1 MGVNR
6 KFDFRQVWKFCW
18 DLSNVISGGNWLFRW
33 DCVFSSGTLYPSAN
47 YEYRK
52 AHNMDKL
59 DIQKIQNQK
68 VPALNPTDV
77 FGQALEAKHTTEAP

>member
-33 DCVFSSGTLYPSAN
+33 DCVLSGGILYPSAN
-47 YEYRK
+47 YVLKSSFITLYGTSTTK
-52 AHNMDKL
+52 GF
-59 DIQKIQNQK
+59 KIS
-68 VPALNPTDV
+68 
-77 FGQALEAKHTTEAP
+77 